1 MRKGEKLEIQ
11 SIGLESKT
19 IRNQNWFS
27 SAKVFWNI
35 KKVEVIDETER
46 TYRFDTYDPHF
57 LKNEFNVVI
66 ENVKGS
72 VDTNGVVVRVFSNS
86 FAVKVSQP
94 INTDENWIVTN
105 VPLKGDSTNYPQIN
119 DYFTNVLNI
128 YTQFEGDVLVAS
140 NSLPHLSQHI
150 SKSRQ
155 QTNYIW
161 KSRR

>member
-1 MRKGEKLEIQ
+1 MKLKEH
-11 SIGLESKT
+11 
-19 IRNQNWFS
+19 
-27 SAKVFWNI
+27 
-35 KKVEVIDETER
+35 
-46 TYRFDTYDPHF
+46 RFDTYDPHF

-72 VDTNGVVVRVFSNS
+72 IDTNGIVVRVFISNS

-128 YTQFEGDVLVAS
+128 YTQFEGDVLV
-140 NSLPHLSQHI
+140 
-150 SKSRQ
+150 
-155 QTNYIW
+155 
-161 KSRR
+161 

>member
-72 VDTNGVVVRVFSNS
+72 VDTNGVVVRVF
-86 FAVKVSQP
+86 
-94 INTDENWIVTN
+94 IVTLLQLKSHN
-105 VPLKGDSTNYPQIN
+105 QSTPMRTGLLPTFPSKVIPLIIHRSTITLQMSSI
-119 DYFTNVLNI
+119 FTL
-128 YTQFEGDVLVAS
+128 
-140 NSLPHLSQHI
+140 SLRVMFLLLLTHSPLIPTHL
-150 SKSRQ
+150 
-155 QTNYIW
+155 
-161 KSRR
+161 